1 MYSIKE
7 NTLWAFMNAIQLNIT
22 NLSIVSTEN
31 FTVTFDNNNILTL
44 EN

>member
-1 MYSIKE
+1 
-7 NTLWAFMNAIQLNIT
+7 MNAIQLNIT

-31 FTVTFDNNNILTL
+31 FTVTFDYNNILTL